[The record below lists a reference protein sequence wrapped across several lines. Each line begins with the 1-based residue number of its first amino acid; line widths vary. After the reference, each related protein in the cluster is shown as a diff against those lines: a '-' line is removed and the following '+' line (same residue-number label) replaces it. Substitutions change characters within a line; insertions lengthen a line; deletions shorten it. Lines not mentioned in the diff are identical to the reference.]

1 MGFEGTIWASK
12 DSRNDMGFEGFT
24 ISDWMAIDQLNGT
37 YDSDVETSI
46 KGTAD
51 LTWAD
56 LT

>member
-12 DSRNDMGFEGFT
+12 DSRNDMGFEGFI
-24 ISDWMAIDQLNGT
+24 ISDWMAIDQLDGT

-51 LTWAD
+51 LT
-56 LT
+56 